1 MGANIQAL
9 RERRNVKAKEARELM
24 NATDGKKW
32 TPENQSQYDALTGE
46 ITDIDAAI
54 EREQKILDLEA
65 EKTFERLA
73 NHPANSDSKPTI
85 SADRLLLNKWLRGG
99 DKALNDAE
107 LRQVYNTMSTTTP
120 AEGGYTVPAEVSKS
134 VVDKLAAYG
143 GMRAVATVIQTA
155 GYGALSFPTSD
166 GTAEEG
172 EILAENVTAT
182 GADPTFGTVALPAY
196 KYSSK
201 IIAVPYELLQD
212 SGVDVE
218 AFIQQRMID
227 RLGRITNKHFC
238 IGTGT
243 GQPTG
248 ITVAASTGKTGTT
261 GQTTTV
267 IYDDLA
273 DLVESVDA
281 AYLENPGVAW
291 MMHQS
296 SRKVLRKLKDTAG
309 RPIWT
314 PGYEFGIAKNVPD
327 TLLGYSLKI
336 NNHMPVMA
344 ANAKSIA
351 FGDFSKYFIRDV
363 MNVSMFRFTDSAY
376 TKLGQVGFLA
386 WMRSGGNLIDTAAV
400 KLYANSAT

>member
-9 RERRNVKAKEARELM
+9 RERRTVKAKEARELM

-46 ITDIDAAI
+46 INDIDAQI
-54 EREQKILDLEA
+54 EREQHILDLEA
-65 EKTFERLA
+65 DKAWDKFTKQTPVTDA
-73 NHPANSDSKPTI
+73 NNLSAN
-85 SADRLLLNKWLRGG
+85 LQLFNKWLRQG

-120 AEGGYTVPAEVSKS
+120 SEGGYTVPAEVAKS

-143 GMRAVATVIQTA
+143 GMRAVATVIRTS
-155 GYGALSFPTSD
+155 GFGALSYPTSD
-166 GTAEEG
+166 GTTEEG
-172 EILAENVTAT
+172 ELLAENTPAT
-182 GADPTFGTVALPAY
+182 DLDASFGTVGLTAY

-201 IIAVPYELLQD
+201 VITVPFELVQD
-212 SGVDVE
+212 SGIDIE
-218 AFIQQRMID
+218 AFVNTRITN

-238 IGTGT
+238 IGTGS

-261 GQTTTV
+261 GQTTSV

-273 DLVESVDA
+273 DLLESIDQ
-281 AYLENPGVAW
+281 AYLESGNCNW

-327 TLLGYSLKI
+327 TLLGYNLKV

-351 FGDFSKYFIRDV
+351 FGDFSQYVIRDV
-363 MNVSMFRFTDSAY
+363 MNISMFRFSDSAY
-376 TKLGQVGFLA
+376 TKKGQIGFLA
-386 WMRSGGNLIDTAAV
+386 WMRCGANLIDTAAI